1 MAACVP
7 RPDRAAE
14 TFAIRT
20 LLLGSV
26 TSKVPRDGAQA
37 SKEEYAR
44 GWGQVAWDR
53 SEPRVTQTP
62 LPPRGSPAS
71 DPSVVDLGFFFQ
83 GPQFGL
89 KPDPITFQGFRPRA
103 GREVTLTSVLE
114 STWLA
119 RVACLGTLPH
129 PPSFPSLSP
138 SDNTYK
144 PAYEPPRGFFLE
156 MTKQIVL
163 GACHSCEVLLKRNS
177 M

>member
-14 TFAIRT
+14 TFASQT
-20 LLLGSV
+20 LPLGSA
-26 TSKVPRDGAQA
+26 TSKVPRDGARA
-37 SKEEYAR
+37 SKECAR
-44 GWGQVAWDR
+44 GWGQVAWDG

-71 DPSVVDLGFFFQ
+71 DPSVVDLGFSFQ
-83 GPQFGL
+83 GPQLGL
-89 KPDPITFQGFRPRA
+89 KPDPITFQGFRPHA
-103 GREVTLTSVLE
+103 GREVTLTSVLK
-114 STWLA
+114 STWPA
-119 RVACLGTLPH
+119 RVASPGTLPH

-144 PAYEPPRGFFLE
+144 PASEPRRGFFLE

-177 M
+177 V